1 MIDLHCHL
9 LPGIDDGP
17 ADSAMSLAM
26 ARIAVA
32 DGIETIAC
40 TPHIT
45 PGFYDNS
52 GLEIRAG
59 VERLSREL
67 ADAGIQL
74 SLVTGADV
82 HLAPDL
88 TSGLRSGR
96 IPTLAGSRYFL
107 FEPPHRVLPPRMEDV
122 VFRLMAE
129 GYVPILTH
137 PERLAWI
144 ASHFDLIRRLRSA
157 GVWMQL
163 TAMSITGGFGRRVRY
178 WSERLLDEGLADILA
193 TDAHDCDRRP
203 PCLSQA
209 RSLVARRVGE
219 AEAHRMVVTRPEGIL
234 RNLSPDEIE
243 GLDVERW
250 CQPRQQFEATTPIE

>member
-17 ADSAMSLAM
+17 PDPAVSLAM
-26 ARIAVA
+26 ARLAVA

-45 PGFYDNS
+45 PGLYDNS
-52 GLEIRAG
+52 GSEIRAG

-67 ADAGIQL
+67 ANAGIQL
-74 SLVTGADV
+74 NLVTGADV

-88 TSGLRSGR
+88 TSGFRSGR

-107 FEPPHRVLPPRMEDV
+107 LEPPHRVLPPRMEDV
-122 VFRLMAE
+122 VFRVMAD

-137 PERLAWI
+137 PERLTWI

-178 WSERLLDEGLADILA
+178 WSERLLDEGLVDILA
-193 TDAHDCDRRP
+193 TDAHNCDRRP

-209 RSLVARRVGE
+209 RAIVARRVGE
-219 AEAHRMVVTRPEGIL
+219 AEAHRMVVTRPKGIL
-234 RNLSPDEIE
+234 RNVSPDKIE
-243 GLDVERW
+243 VLDVERW
-250 CQPRQQFEATTPIE
+250 CEPGPQVEVRPRIE